1 MRRARSIQY
10 RCLAIAAA
18 TVAVLPGLALAQ
30 APLSADFGRF
40 LYRENCSACHGIGGK
55 GDGPLSGKVDTRAGV
70 DLTLLAK
77 ANNGVFPVERAY
89 EIIDGRQEIVAHG
102 SRDMPVWGTTFLERV
117 ASEGSVELP
126 WGREFYVRV
135 RVLALVD
142 YLNRLQQR

>member
-1 MRRARSIQY
+1 MRLSRPILFRPLS
-10 RCLAIAAA
+10 LAAVCAALA
-18 TVAVLPGLALAQ
+18 PALALAQ
-30 APLSADFGRF
+30 APMSADFGRF
-40 LYRENCSACHGIGGK
+40 LYRENCVACHGMGGK
-55 GDGPLSGKVDTRAGV
+55 GDGPLAGKVDTRGGV

-102 SRDMPVWGTTFLERV
+102 SRDMPVWGTAFLERV
-117 ASEGSVELP
+117 AAEGSVELP
-126 WGREFYVRV
+126 WGREFYVRI

>member
-1 MRRARSIQY
+1 MRIAHLVPCRS
-10 RCLAIAAA
+10 LAIATALAA
-18 TVAVLPGLALAQ
+18 ASGYAHAQ
-30 APLSADFGRF
+30 APMSADFGRF
-40 LYRENCSACHGIGGK
+40 LYRENCAACHGIGGK
-55 GDGPLSGKVDTRAGV
+55 GDGPLGGKVDTRGGA
-70 DLTLLAK
+70 DLTQLAK